1 MESGDD
7 NDNESNGKLSLV
19 AESTELNRELT
30 NAGSLV
36 GSTNDENETS
46 GSKENLLAEHAN
58 TESPNSRTGAHLG
71 NDTGS
76 QQGKDDNTG
85 SQQGKDD
92 NAGKQN
98 IVNNK
103 NNVNN
108 NAIINNSLKDNT
120 TNSSTKNMKQVNN
133 RKEENRYIIR
143 ETNNGNNAISSL
155 YPKSKHFENFVPP
168 SHIIKLAE
176 DTLMTDS
183 DFSSDEEPMYYL
195 HDKKP
200 GKFVYIDDKYV
211 PVNHV
216 KARKK
221 IKKEVKQVRIQSAL
235 GGAERGSIER
245 PSIVRERKIARISV
259 PSLSN
264 AATSDYDE
272 NIEKREG
279 LTDYEYDDDDRADS
293 ENPEKEQTARE
304 NENELNRE
312 DIVNELDVE
321 YANEDQAHANENDAD
336 DEFEEEDIHFK
347 VDDDDNHTGDGNLD
361 LMKENDEE
369 DDNDLRNDT
378 PAIKDFDAMKIKDSV
393 YDQYGRRKDR
403 ERPSSSLYDIL
414 PPLNPDPVKDKGDI
428 NRCKIRLL
436 GETVTIREGIES
448 GTSKFSK

>member
-1 MESGDD
+1 MGSDDD

-19 AESTELNRELT
+19 AESTELNGELS
-30 NAGSLV
+30 NVGSLV
-36 GSTNDENETS
+36 SSTNDENETS
-46 GSKENLLAEHAN
+46 GSKENLLAGHTN
-58 TESPNSRTGAHLG
+58 TESPNSRTGTQQG

-76 QQGKDDNTG
+76 QQGKDDN
-85 SQQGKDD
+85 
-92 NAGKQN
+92 AGNQN
-98 IVNNK
+98 NINSN

-108 NAIINNSLKDNT
+108 NTNNNSSIKDNT
-120 TNSSTKNMKQVNN
+120 TNSSANSKNLKQINN
-133 RKEENRYIIR
+133 KKGESRYIIR
-143 ETNNGNNAISSL
+143 ETNNGNNVISSL
-155 YPKSKHFENFVPP
+155 YPKTKHLENFVPP

-195 HDKKP
+195 YDKKP

-211 PVNHV
+211 AVNHV
-216 KARKK
+216 KARKR

-235 GGAERGSIER
+235 GVAEGESIDR
-245 PSIVRERKIARISV
+245 PSIVRERKTAQISI

-264 AATSDYDE
+264 GAISDYDE

-279 LTDYEYDDDDRADS
+279 LTDYEYDDDERVDS
-293 ENPEKEQTARE
+293 ENPEKEQKAGK
-304 NENELNRE
+304 NENELHHE
-312 DIVNELDVE
+312 DIVNEHDAE
-321 YANEDQAHANENDAD
+321 YASENQAYANENDAD
-336 DEFEEEDIHFK
+336 DEFEDEDIHFK
-347 VDDDDNHTGDGNLD
+347 VDDDDRSLD
-361 LMKENDEE
+361 LMNENDDE

-378 PAIKDFDAMKIKDSV
+378 PAIKDFDAMKVKDSV

-414 PPLNPDPVKDKGDI
+414 PPLNPDPVKDKSDI

>member
-7 NDNESNGKLSLV
+7 NENETNGKLSLV
-19 AESTELNRELT
+19 AESAELNRELS

-46 GSKENLLAEHAN
+46 GSKENVLAEHAN
-58 TESPNSRTGAHLG
+58 TESPNSRAGAQQG

-92 NAGKQN
+92 NAGNQN
-98 IVNNK
+98 NIDNK
-103 NNVNN
+103 NS
-108 NAIINNSLKDNT
+108 NNSIKDNT
-120 TNSSTKNMKQVNN
+120 TNSSANSKNTKQIYN
-133 RKEENRYIIR
+133 KEESRYIIR
-143 ETNNGNNAISSL
+143 ETNNGNNAVSSL
-155 YPKSKHFENFVPP
+155 YPKSKHLENFVPP

-195 HDKKP
+195 YDKKP

-216 KARKK
+216 KGRKK

-235 GGAERGSIER
+235 GGAEGGSIER
-245 PSIVRERKIARISV
+245 PSIVHERKIARISV

-264 AATSDYDE
+264 AAVSDYDE

-279 LTDYEYDDDDRADS
+279 LTDYEYDDDERADN
-293 ENPEKEQTARE
+293 ENLEKEQTAQE
-304 NENELNRE
+304 NENEHDRE
-312 DIVNELDVE
+312 DIVNELDVK
-321 YANEDQAHANENDAD
+321 YASGDQAYANENDAD

-347 VDDDDNHTGDGNLD
+347 VDDDDNHSIDESRD
-361 LMKENDEE
+361 LMKENNDE

-378 PAIKDFDAMKIKDSV
+378 PAIKDFDAMKVKDSV

-403 ERPSSSLYDIL
+403 ARPSSSLYDIL